1 MFTVMAAP
9 PAAIA
14 VGMDLQIALF
24 TLVDEAG
31 GSIFDEILSNGQ
43 PRVSGK
49 KIPKKRAAN
58 HIVLWFSISVSGRL
72 MWTTR
77 SRWYAADPLEPYL
90 IGS

>member
-1 MFTVMAAP
+1 MAAP

-14 VGMDLQIALF
+14 VGMDLLIALF

-49 KIPKKRAAN
+49 KIPKNEQPTSFCGFRFQFQ
-58 HIVLWFSISVSGRL
+58 VG
-72 MWTTR
+72 
-77 SRWYAADPLEPYL
+77 
-90 IGS
+90 